1 MQESLGLGKKVM
13 APKPTL
19 HKNFDSIV
27 SSAESIAEMEFV
39 DRCHLEINLLM
50 RVKNRVTL
58 DQTVPLP
65 F

>member
-1 MQESLGLGKKVM
+1 MGLYGYQIGF
-13 APKPTL
+13 
-19 HKNFDSIV
+19 HEDFDSIV
-27 SSAESIAEMEFV
+27 SSAECVAEMEFV